1 MTVVGNQN
9 PEIDE
14 GIAGEHKPLS
24 ETISG
29 LVTAAGTGPLTL
41 NRLLDSTHSR
51 GVYLV
56 IIILCLPFVVPV
68 SIPGLST
75 IMGSII
81 TLLVLGIFL
90 RRKVHFPRFLGER
103 VFPPAIQRRIVGGSI
118 AFLRGVE
125 QFVRPR
131 RTHWL
136 GWRSV
141 EMFNSLVLITLA
153 LLLALPLP
161 SPPFFFT
168 NTFPGC
174 AIIVIAAS
182 MMEEDGVLIWAG
194 YAAAIGN
201 GIFFALIG
209 GGIVRV
215 ILKFWHHF
223 SQTSIGL

>member
-1 MTVVGNQN
+1 MRRKEPV
-9 PEIDE
+9 ID
-14 GIAGEHKPLS
+14 GDLTRDHKPLS
-24 ETISG
+24 ETISDM
-29 LVTAAGTGPLTL
+29 VTTNGSGPLTL
-41 NRLLDSTHSR
+41 NRLMDSTHTR

-81 TLLVLGIFL
+81 SLLVLGILL

-118 AFLRGVE
+118 AFLRGIE
-125 QFVRPR
+125 RIVRPR
-131 RTHWL
+131 RTQWL
-136 GWRSV
+136 GWRPV
-141 EMFNSLVLITLA
+141 EMINSLVVLTLA
-153 LLLALPLP
+153 VLLALPLP

-174 AIIVIAAS
+174 AIIIIAAS

-194 YAAAIGN
+194 YVAAIGN

-209 GGIVRV
+209 EGIVRV
-215 ILKFWHHF
+215 ILKFWHGF
-223 SQTSIGL
+223 SQANPGL